1 MMQGLIDSTLREGS
15 QTFGLSF
22 NLAQKKKIFTGLC
35 RANIEEIE
43 IGLATPLDEDLP
55 ELIKFSREY
64 DNNRRLALWCRC
76 RRDDILFAASLKP
89 DVLSLSI
96 PVSDLHIEKKLG
108 RDRAWALKVV
118 KDAIF
123 EARRCNFKTISLGLE
138 DATRAEPCFLGE
150 MVKTAIEA
158 GVDRL
163 RLADTV
169 GIADPLEVIDLVK
182 KIKSFGP
189 IEVGVH
195 MHNDFGMATANSLVA
210 LDAGAEWADVTIL
223 GLGERAGNA
232 RLEELAGYLALKRK
246 TSYRLEAI
254 LELAKIVATVSGRTI
269 SPHMPILGDKIFY
282 CETGLHLQGLEK
294 DPSTYEPFSPEA
306 VGARRK
312 LQFSS
317 KIGRRAL
324 LNCLRRMKID
334 TAMFDIADVTR
345 KARQKAEVIG
355 RPLKKEEML
364 TLINT

>member
-1 MMQGLIDSTLREGS
+1 MMHGLIDSTLREGS

-22 NLAQKKKIFTGLC
+22 SLIQKKAIFTGLC
-35 RANIEEIE
+35 RTNIEEIE
-43 IGLATPLDEDLP
+43 IGLATPFDEDLP

-64 DNNRRLALWCRC
+64 DSNRRIALWCRC

-96 PVSDLHIEKKLG
+96 PVSDLHIEQRLG
-108 RDRAWALKVV
+108 RDRVWALAAAKE
-118 KDAIF
+118 AIV

-138 DATRAEPCFLGE
+138 DATRAEISFLDE

-169 GIADPLEVIDLVK
+169 GIAAPFEIINLVK

-195 MHNDFGMATANSLVA
+195 MHNDFGMATANSLA
-210 LDAGAEWADVTIL
+210 AFDAGADWADVTVL

-232 RLEELAGYLALKRK
+232 RLEELAGYLALRRK
-246 TSYRLEAI
+246 TGYRLEAI
-254 LELAKIVATVSGRTI
+254 LELAKIVAAVSGRTI

-294 DPSTYEPFSPEA
+294 DPSTYEPFSPES
-306 VGARRK
+306 VGACRK
-312 LQFSS
+312 LRFGS

-324 LNCLRRMKID
+324 LDCLRDMNINRAK
-334 TAMFDIADVTR
+334 FDITEMIR
-345 KARQKAEVIG
+345 KGRQKAEAIG
-355 RPLKKEEML
+355 RPLEKEEML
-364 TLINT
+364 TLINS